1 MKIITIS
8 REFGSGGREL
18 GKQLADILNFDYY
31 DKEIITAIARK
42 KKIDENYVS
51 YILENHGWRN
61 VPLTMCTSFTN
72 ILSMQSMKTDLLI
85 EQSNVINQIASTGKD
100 CVIVG
105 RNADIL
111 LKKYQPFNVF
121 VCANMNFK
129 IQRCIEKKL
138 NNEHISKKELERKI
152 REIDKNRAR
161 SREFFMSSLW
171 GNQTSYHIIV
181 NTSEWNIKH
190 LSYAIANF
198 SEYWFRRYEQ

>member
-138 NNEHISKKELERKI
+138 TMNIFQKK
-152 REIDKNRAR
+152 N
-161 SREFFMSSLW
+161 
-171 GNQTSYHIIV
+171 
-181 NTSEWNIKH
+181 
-190 LSYAIANF
+190 
-198 SEYWFRRYEQ
+198 